1 MSLMLDREH
10 ESEAGYAEKE
20 GFGRIAARVLLLS
33 LVVTALVAGLYMAFG
48 GNDKADPL
56 AAGTTTTQQPAAG
69 GAKKPVAVKPQ
80 PLTYQQKV
88 DKAIASLPKGTL
100 STGTK
105 RTALINYLNKIG
117 IKVTADSSPA
127 TAASQACQLLGDG
140 YSTSKMVNGVASGG
154 GYTKEQ
160 SKAFLRG
167 ATSLYCPT
175 YAKNFS

>member
-10 ESEAGYAEKE
+10 DVEYAEKE
-20 GFGRIAARVLLLS
+20 SFGRMAGRVFLLS

-48 GNDKADPL
+48 GGDKADPL
-56 AAGTTTTQQPAAG
+56 AAGSTTQSPAATADKG
-69 GAKKPVAVKPQ
+69 KAAPAKPK
-80 PLTYQQKV
+80 PLTYDQKV
-88 DKAIASLPKGTL
+88 DKAIAALPKGTL
-100 STGTK
+100 SAGTR
-105 RTALINYLNKIG
+105 RTALINYLNKVG

-140 YSTSKMVNGVASGG
+140 YSSSKMITGVASGG

-175 YAKNFS
+175 YAKNFA

>member
-1 MSLMLDREH
+1 MSLMLDRDH
-10 ESEAGYAEKE
+10 ASEAEYGEKE
-20 GFGRIAARVLLLS
+20 GFGRMAVRVVLLS

-48 GNDKADPL
+48 GNDKTDPL
-56 AAGTTTTQQPAAG
+56 ATGNTTQQPAAG
-69 GAKKPVAVKPQ
+69 GAQKPVATKPQ
-80 PLTYQQKV
+80 PLTYAQKV

-100 STGTK
+100 STGAK
-105 RTALINYLNKIG
+105 RTALISYLGKVG
-117 IKVTADSSPA
+117 IKVTAESSPA

-140 YSTSKMVNGVASGG
+140 YSASKMVNGVASGG

>member
-10 ESEAGYAEKE
+10 ASEAEYGEKE
-20 GFGRIAARVLLLS
+20 GFGRMALRVVVLS
-33 LVVTALVAGLYMAFG
+33 LGVTALIAGLYLAFG
-48 GNDKADPL
+48 GNDKTDPL
-56 AAGTTTTQQPAAG
+56 ATGTSSQQPAGKAEAAAP
-69 GAKKPVAVKPQ
+69 AKPK

-88 DKAIASLPKGTL
+88 DKAIAALPKGTL
-100 STGTK
+100 STGAK
-105 RTALINYLNKIG
+105 RTELINYLGKVG
-117 IKVTADSSPA
+117 IKVSAESSPA

-140 YSTSKMVNGVASGG
+140 YSASKMVNGVASGG

-160 SKAFLRG
+160 SRAFLRG